1 MRLFSLLMVIGISS
15 LSLTA
20 ADSVPVTT
28 IMAQLGKQLL
38 NDDFNRIDIKPNWAT
53 NKGDYQ
59 IIDGQLRAAERMADM
74 HHAATSW
81 KNPVTDVVLQ
91 FRFRLDNSKWMGL
104 SFTDAEHIARIF
116 IYKDHIDIAKMQ
128 GIGPTTKK
136 TPLDSMKI
144 DLKPDV
150 WHTARLEIVGNEF
163 LAQIDDLAPM
173 YGTAEGLNV
182 SKGRVALISG
192 TQYAWY
198 DDIIVWEATLHPEW
212 EKRKAQVIKSK

>member
-1 MRLFSLLMVIGISS
+1 MRLFSIWLALCSSNWLLI
-15 LSLTA
+15 A
-20 ADSVPVTT
+20 AESAPVTT

-38 NDDFNRIDIKPNWAT
+38 HDDFSRTDIKPNWAT
-53 NKGDYQ
+53 NKGEYQ
-59 IIDGQLRAAERMADM
+59 IIDGQLRAAERTADM

-104 SFTDAEHIARIF
+104 SFTDKEHIARIF
-116 IYKDHIDIAKMQ
+116 IYQDHIDIAKMQ

-136 TPLDSMKI
+136 TLLDSMKI
-144 DLKPDV
+144 DLKPEA

-198 DDIIVWEATLHPEW
+198 DDIQVWEATLHPEW
-212 EKRKAQVIKSK
+212 EKRKAQAVKK